1 MHNPT
6 IPYGK
11 THFTWPLDQYP
22 SFLSVHPKDVPA
34 TANGKAEVARA
45 IANAIGKNIE
55 ELKGAKKVVIVTSD
69 STRPVP
75 NKEIFPPLLEALAEI
90 GISHKQITVL
100 IGTGLHR
107 PAPPEEFPVLL
118 GEDIAEKLTVIS
130 HDATDQSQLVHLG
143 QTSRGTPIWINK
155 HYHEADA
162 RILVG
167 MIDPHQ
173 IVGISGGAKAL
184 AIGLGGEKLIQAN
197 HSMLT
202 QPTCRLGVVDGNPA
216 RADIDEVGE
225 IVGIDFIVNVIL
237 NNEKK
242 IVKAVAGDFRKAHAE
257 GIKLAQEICQVQVPE
272 AADLVVASPGGYPKD
287 INLYQAQKA
296 LAHAAL
302 VVKEGGVIIL
312 SAQCKEGVGEER
324 FETTM
329 GLSHTPQEVLERFAQ
344 SEFQMGAHKA
354 FLWARSLA
362 KAKVILISEGITDEM
377 AKLMMVERV
386 TSLDEALSLAKQY
399 LPKEPKII
407 LMPKAS
413 STIPILDSKCI

>member
-11 THFTWPLDQYP
+11 THFTWPSDQYP
-22 SFLSVHPKDVPA
+22 YFLSVHPKDVPA
-34 TANGKAEVARA
+34 PANGQAEVAKA
-45 IANAIGKNIE
+45 IANAMGKNIE
-55 ELKGAKKVVIVTSD
+55 DLKGTKKVVIVTSD

-75 NKEIFPPLLEALAEI
+75 NREIFPPLLEALAGI
-90 GISHKQITVL
+90 GISYEQITVL

-107 PAPPEEFPVLL
+107 PAPPEEFPALL
-118 GEDIAEKLTVIS
+118 GEETAQKLTVIS
-130 HDATDQSQLVHLG
+130 HDATDQSQLVYLG

-155 HYHEADA
+155 HYQEADA

-324 FETTM
+324 FEETM
-329 GLSHTPQEVLERFAQ
+329 ALSHTPQEVLERFAQ

-386 TSLDEALSLAKQY
+386 TSLDEALSTARQY
-399 LPKEPKII
+399 LPKKPKII

-413 STIPILDSKCI
+413 STIPILDAE

>member
-1 MHNPT
+1 MTHYPV
-6 IPYGK
+6 IPYGNS
-11 THFTWPLDQYP
+11 HFSWPTDKYP
-22 SFLSVHPKDVPA
+22 KFLSIHPKDVPA
-34 TANGKAEVARA
+34 PLDGKSEVKKA
-45 IANAIGKNIE
+45 IKNPIGKKLVDI
-55 ELKGAKKVVIVTSD
+55 KGAKKVVIVTSD

-75 NKEIFPPLLEALAEI
+75 NKEIFPPLLEALAEL
-90 GISHKQITVL
+90 GISQKQITVL

-107 PAPPEEFPVLL
+107 PAPPEEFPYLL
-118 GEDIAEKLTVIS
+118 GEAIAEKLTVIS

-202 QPTCRLGVVDGNPA
+202 QPTCRLGVANGNPA

-257 GIKLAQEICQVQVPE
+257 GIKLAQEICQVQIPE

-296 LAHAAL
+296 L

-324 FETTM
+324 FEETM
-329 GLSHTPQEVLERFAQ
+329 ALSHTPQEVLERFAQ

-362 KAKVILISEGITDEM
+362 KAKVILVSEGITDEM

-386 TSLDEALSLAKQY
+386 TSLDEALPLAKQY

-413 STIPILDSKCI
+413 STIPILDTE